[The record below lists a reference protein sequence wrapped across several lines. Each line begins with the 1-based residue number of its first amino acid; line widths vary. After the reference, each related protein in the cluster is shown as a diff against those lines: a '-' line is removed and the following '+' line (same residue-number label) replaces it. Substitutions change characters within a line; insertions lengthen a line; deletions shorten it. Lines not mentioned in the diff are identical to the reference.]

1 MLRTEVLTIM
11 AHLVITLTIVGIY
24 GYTVAIG
31 KPDTTLQN
39 LLLIIGGFWFGAMGL
54 TKGKKQDDGKG
65 EGQ

>member
-1 MLRTEVLTIM
+1 MRTEVLTVM
-11 AHLVITLTIVGIY
+11 AHLIITLTIVAIY

-54 TKGKKQDDGKG
+54 TKSKNGTQPKEG
-65 EGQ
+65 E